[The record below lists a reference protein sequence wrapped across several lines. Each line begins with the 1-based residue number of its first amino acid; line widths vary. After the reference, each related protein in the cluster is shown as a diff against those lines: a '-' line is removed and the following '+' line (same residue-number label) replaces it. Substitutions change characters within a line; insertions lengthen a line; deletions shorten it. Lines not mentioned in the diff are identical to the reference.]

1 MNYDNSS
8 AWITGIGVLGPQ
20 GTGWDQLSAAL
31 QAPRAHFSTVPP
43 AWLATTGVP
52 DAYIAPLNAAAEVDA
67 KRYETLSTDRACALA
82 LCAAEQ
88 AWQQAAQSATPTT
101 AALADGTRCG
111 VYWGT
116 GMGGLHTTESA
127 YNRLL
132 VDHKPLRPM
141 TVVRIM
147 ANSAAA
153 QLAMKYKLRGPN
165 HTYTVACA
173 SSAMALGEALLA
185 LRLGRIDLA
194 LVGGSE
200 AMLAPGVM
208 AAWGA
213 LRVLSTR
220 KTAASADAA
229 CRPFSATRTGLVM
242 GEGAAAFILES
253 PRHAKA
259 RGAKPLAELVGY
271 GSTCD
276 ASSLVQPQLEGQVRA
291 MHQAIEDAGLTPDQI
306 GGINAHATGTDTGD
320 TVEATAIAATFATV
334 GRGIPPVS
342 ATKSMHGHLLGA
354 AGAMEAA
361 VCIASLQQQF
371 IPATLGVSPIDPKC
385 AMLDVVIDTPR
396 PVTGLDYV
404 MSNSFAFGGSNVS
417 LVFKRSA

>member
-1 MNYDNSS
+1 LNTDNHT

-20 GTGWDQLSAAL
+20 GTGWEAL
-31 QAPRAHFSTVPP
+31 CQSLLHPKVQFSNVPS
-43 AWLATTGVP
+43 AWLGVHGTP
-52 DAYIAPLNAAAEVDA
+52 DAYIAPLNEAAEADA
-67 KRYETLSTDRACALA
+67 KRYETMSTDRACALG
-82 LCAAEQ
+82 LAAADQ
-88 AWQQAAQSATPTT
+88 AWAQAALETSTT
-101 AALADGTRCG
+101 TDPYRCG

-116 GMGGLHTTESA
+116 GMGGLHTTELA

-132 VDHKPLRPM
+132 VDKQALRPM

-147 ANSAAA
+147 ANAAAA
-153 QLAMKYKLRGPN
+153 QLAMKYKLRGSN

-185 LRLGRIDLA
+185 IRTGRIDLA
-194 LVGGSE
+194 VVGGSE
-200 AMLAPGVM
+200 AMLAPGVL

-220 KTAASADAA
+220 KTAASADLA
-229 CRPFSATRTGLVM
+229 CRPFATGRTGLVM

-259 RGAKPLAELVGY
+259 RGVKPLAELVGY

-276 ASSLVQPQLEGQVRA
+276 ASSLVQPQKAGQIHA
-291 MHQAIEDAGLTPDQI
+291 MHQAIADAGLTPAHI
-306 GGINAHATGTDTGD
+306 GSINAHATGTDAGD
-320 TVEATAIAATFATV
+320 LVEAESIAATFGATH
-334 GRGIPPVS
+334 RPPIS

-354 AGAMEAA
+354 AGALEAA
-361 VCIASLQQQF
+361 VCVASLHLH
-371 IPATLGVSPIDPKC
+371 IAPATLGVHPLDPRC
-385 AMLDVVIDTPR
+385 SALDVVLDTPR
-396 PVTGLDYV
+396 AMPGLDCV

-417 LVFKRSA
+417 LVFKRSI